1 MRNTSSQQSLA
12 AASQLLLGVLA
23 HMCLGEV
30 PISAVPNGAPS
41 MLALAC
47 CDRRSRN
54 FPPELGSQTAR
65 RAPRRNSSPP

>member
-47 CDRRSRN
+47 CD
-54 FPPELGSQTAR
+54 
-65 RAPRRNSSPP
+65 